1 MNIKKIALATIIT
14 ASIAATSAAIAQ
26 NAAPAAPPTLVKP
39 VPLVQEGR
47 FFPGFGNEG
56 LVTARYT
63 VKADGT
69 TGDIEILDGGFT
81 NPFYENTI
89 KQTIAKWTF
98 TPGTVNGEAKDF
110 FNQEYTFRMR
120 VGDTLGI
127 SEAGQKAIAEIDA
140 ALMAKNFQAA
150 IDAAKAALG
159 KEAHSVL
166 DYALMNQLLATAY
179 SGLEDPFS
187 ALEAIKHA
195 TQSAVNME
203 GTREYMLTPELL
215 EGALKQRLI
224 LAAAVR
230 QQGEVLRTWEE
241 LDALYDIPATDG
253 LNQWVETARKEMAS
267 TEQLAELGKISDGK
281 HWLFT
286 PSHRIF
292 TAADVREGTLEKVVA
307 HCDRRTLEL
316 EYKEGVD
323 WTLPA
328 SFGECKLDFLGS
340 NGTLFTVYE
349 FVQ

>member
-224 LAAAVR
+224 RGERACGVQKRVRHRHHADAPRCLAGGPAAI
-230 QQGEVLRTWEE
+230 GS
-241 LDALYDIPATDG
+241 ALASPPEGSAPGT
-253 LNQWVETARKEMAS
+253 LVEYHC
-267 TEQLAELGKISDGK
+267 DN
-281 HWLFT
+281 
-286 PSHRIF
+286 
-292 TAADVREGTLEKVVA
+292 TAAIR
-307 HCDRRTLEL
+307 
-316 EYKEGVD
+316 
-323 WTLPA
+323 
-328 SFGECKLDFLGS
+328 
-340 NGTLFTVYE
+340 
-349 FVQ
+349 